1 MNDIFWNSK
10 TLEATSVYFI
20 WYISNIQKNGT
31 IKNGSRSDS
40 TAMAA
45 AGAQGKKVAKLLKQG
60 MNPEEIANF
69 FEQEAKEK
77 QKKKEVQKNEE
88 KKDDPKKE
96 KKSYGQAA
104 ALTKDEMGKWL
115 SACRSFCAPW
125 FWVHQCILF
134 FTAGRNEEA
143 LLTRAE
149 DIDLEK
155 GVIHI
160 PKQHQKGKN
169 SYAKAKCEE
178 LGNALKSAL
187 EEAFSGEGIEDLRVV
202 GVHCKKEDWC
212 AFKCRPKGHL
222 FQGKMNAKKKNIA
235 AQIQDEASKI
245 VHTQEQKD
253 SKMKKL
259 KDLQDKYEDANHLAP
274 NTVYIQI
281 ENLKKKLLAED
292 EQSVKDNEDK
302 IKEELA
308 EWAEENPAASEMR
321 IKSQR
326 LDIED
331 KYRKW
336 AFVLR
341 CFN

>member
-1 MNDIFWNSK
+1 M
-10 TLEATSVYFI
+10 
-20 WYISNIQKNGT
+20 
-31 IKNGSRSDS
+31 
-40 TAMAA
+40 
-45 AGAQGKKVAKLLKQG
+45 
-60 MNPEEIANF
+60 
-69 FEQEAKEK
+69 
-77 QKKKEVQKNEE
+77 
-88 KKDDPKKE
+88 
-96 KKSYGQAA
+96 
-104 ALTKDEMGKWL
+104 
-115 SACRSFCAPW
+115 
-125 FWVHQCILF
+125 
-134 FTAGRNEEA
+134 
-143 LLTRAE
+143 LTRAE

-253 SKMKKL
+253 SKMKKI

-302 IKEELA
+302 IKEELV
-308 EWAEENPAASEMR
+308 EWVQKNPTASEMR